1 MTDPH
6 DPMAH
11 GDSDLI
17 DAARLEV
24 EPRDATQA
32 APVGAFQGVAAG

>member
-1 MTDPH
+1 MSDAH
-6 DPMAH
+6 DPTTH
-11 GDSDLI
+11 CDSDLI

-24 EPRDATQA
+24 EPPDATQA